1 VSCHDIKEMTVP
13 YLELDLDPARVH
25 EVTAHLESCVSCRN
39 EMESVRQ
46 VLVLVKLKDQA
57 VPDPGERFWQDF
69 PEMVRRQ
76 LSPPFRRSRTWP
88 VWPAA
93 LAAAVV
99 LFIGLWLLMAGQ
111 PSEEF
116 RAKGSSTPTSE
127 TTSEASRS
135 SSTDDLPDLTEAD
148 WDKAWDEDD
157 PDMVL
162 VGLAAPLDLLT
173 LDRLFNDI

>member
-46 VLVLVKLKDQA
+46 VLVLVKLKNQA

-76 LSPPFRRSRTWP
+76 LSPRLRRRRIWP

-99 LFIGLWLLMAGQ
+99 LFIGLWLLMVGQ
-111 PSEEF
+111 SFEGF
-116 RAKGSSTPTSE
+116 RAKGSSMPASE

-135 SSTDDLPDLTEAD
+135 SSSEDLPNLTESD
-148 WDKAWDEDD
+148 WDEAWDEDD

-162 VGLAAPLDLLT
+162 VGLAARLDPLT
-173 LDRLFNDI
+173 LDRLFQDI